1 MSSISNALQKG
12 YEKYYNTLIK
22 MGYINKQAVN
32 KLIVA
37 QWIYDVLEGKY
48 DCLVSDEQYNLLSR
62 LYMCVEGSCLV
73 PYQNYCRE
81 FTVNKLPDNRYI
93 RMTEIPVDNSTERIL
108 EASDDLRMV

>member
-1 MSSISNALQKG
+1 
-12 YEKYYNTLIK
+12 

-37 QWIYDVLEGKY
+37 QWIYDILEGKY

-62 LYMCVEGSCLV
+62 LYMCIEGSCLV

-108 EASDDLRMV
+108 EASDDLRMI